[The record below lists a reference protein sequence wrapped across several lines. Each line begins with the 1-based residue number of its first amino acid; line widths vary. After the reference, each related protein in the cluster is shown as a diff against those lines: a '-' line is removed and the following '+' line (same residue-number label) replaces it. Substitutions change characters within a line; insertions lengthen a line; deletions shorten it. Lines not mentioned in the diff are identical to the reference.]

1 LPALARGY
9 PRRFT
14 FYVAHPIRSILTSYF
29 ALSKFLATA
38 ELFDCRLPAAGE
50 RQ

>member
-29 ALSKFLATA
+29 AHSKFRATA
-38 ELFDCRLPAAGE
+38 EFFDHRLAASGE
-50 RQ
+50 R